1 MNLEATFS
9 TGAPPPPPCPCN
21 PQRTV
26 GRGENYPHLLS
37 YLCFGTKATISL
49 ARCATSFVALVYT
62 TCAYAAL
69 LRRSQPPLGY
79 SGMCLSRPALHIK
92 CHPRP
97 RSGFGRS
104 ERVPSVVGGAI
115 LATFR
120 SFSAHSVKLSK
131 IFKTGT
137 RSRVVVFAQPCRAIT
152 QHKVIFQGQGLLE
165 IKDTHCPL
173 DGTMLL

>member
-104 ERVPSVVGGAI
+104 ERVPKCRRWSHFGNFPLI
-115 LATFR
+115 LCTFCQTLENLQDWNEIPG
-120 SFSAHSVKLSK
+120 SGLCAAVPCNHS
-131 IFKTGT
+131 T
-137 RSRVVVFAQPCRAIT
+137 
-152 QHKVIFQGQGLLE
+152 
-165 IKDTHCPL
+165 
-173 DGTMLL
+173 